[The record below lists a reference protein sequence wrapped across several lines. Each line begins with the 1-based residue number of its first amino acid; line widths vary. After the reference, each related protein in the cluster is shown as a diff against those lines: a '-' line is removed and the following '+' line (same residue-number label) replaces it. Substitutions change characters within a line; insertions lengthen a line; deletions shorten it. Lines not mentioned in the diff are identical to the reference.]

1 MLLIYSAGRLGQNLN
16 QAARLQSPGVLWV
29 SEEEGQQRLTPAPTA
44 LPLDVSMVTLRP
56 LPSRFL
62 VLMKLQR
69 GAEPFAFLLVKLHK
83 VPGRP
88 LLPPA
93 LQPRT

>member
-1 MLLIYSAGRLGQNLN
+1 MKAEGGGQ
-16 QAARLQSPGVLWV
+16 R
-29 SEEEGQQRLTPAPTA
+29 RLTPAPAA
-44 LPLDVSMVTLRP
+44 LPLDVSAVTLRP

-62 VLMKLQR
+62 VLMKPQR
-69 GAEPFAFLLVKLHK
+69 GAEPLAFLLDELHE
-83 VPGRP
+83 VPGRT